1 MSTPVF
7 QSTISPTS
15 SEYLANHEAM
25 SALVADLHAHLNSAA
40 SPGPDRHVATHLSRG
55 QLLARDRVSLV
66 LDDDSP
72 MLELMPLAGL
82 NQDDMTLG
90 GSVIIALGLVEG
102 TPCLVSAAV
111 PTLAGGASNEVTV
124 LKSLRAQEIARAN
137 RLPFVSLVQTAGAN
151 LTQQAKVFHRGGET
165 FRNMARL
172 SKMGVPSVAVVF
184 GSSTAG
190 GAYVPGMADYSV
202 MVQRQAKVFLGGPPL
217 VYAATGEVTDD
228 ETLGGADM
236 HARVSGVADAL
247 AVDELAALRI
257 AREFVRHWGYAQRAG
272 EVVPRGLAGPDRPP
286 LYPAEELL
294 GVISP
299 NPRIPFDAREVLAR
313 IVDASE
319 WVDFKPL
326 YGSNLITVFASIHG
340 IPVGIIA
347 NNNCLFPAEA
357 NKATQF
363 IRLCEMK
370 GVPIVFLH
378 NITGFMVGKSFEEQG
393 IIKAGAQFINAVA
406 NAQVPLVS
414 VLIGASYGAGNYA
427 MAGRAYEPRFL
438 FSYPNSKCSV
448 MGADQLVNVMDIVAR
463 QSAERSKKP
472 VNEDRL
478 AAQKAMLHAM
488 VEDESSCWFTT
499 SRVLDDGV
507 IDPRDTRDALGM
519 VLHVVYPT
527 VPAERQLVG
536 VSRM

>member
-1 MSTPVF
+1 
-7 QSTISPTS
+7 
-15 SEYLANHEAM
+15 
-25 SALVADLHAHLNSAA
+25 
-40 SPGPDRHVATHLSRG
+40 
-55 QLLARDRVSLV
+55 
-66 LDDDSP
+66 
-72 MLELMPLAGL
+72 
-82 NQDDMTLG
+82 
-90 GSVIIALGLVEG
+90 
-102 TPCLVSAAV
+102 
-111 PTLAGGASNEVTV
+111 
-124 LKSLRAQEIARAN
+124 
-137 RLPFVSLVQTAGAN
+137 
-151 LTQQAKVFHRGGET
+151 
-165 FRNMARL
+165 
-172 SKMGVPSVAVVF
+172 MGVPSVAVVF
-184 GSSTAG
+184 GSSPVGRTCRAWPITASWSSG
-190 GAYVPGMADYSV
+190 RP
-202 MVQRQAKVFLGGPPL
+202 KCFLGGPPL

-236 HARVSGVADAL
+236 HARVLCG
-247 AVDELAALRI
+247 I
-257 AREFVRHWGYAQRAG
+257 AGYAQRAG

-294 GVISP
+294 GVVSP
-299 NPRIPFDAREVLAR
+299 NPRIPFDARDVLAR

-326 YGSNLITVFASIHG
+326 YGANVITAFAAIHG
-340 IPVGIIA
+340 IP
-347 NNNCLFPAEA
+347 
-357 NKATQF
+357 F
-363 IRLCEMK
+363 IRLSEMK

-378 NITGFMVGKSFEEQG
+378 KITGFMVGKSFEEQG

-463 QSAERSKKP
+463 QSAERYKP

-478 AAQKAMLHAM
+478 AAQKAMLQAM

-507 IDPRDTRDALGM
+507 IDPRDTRNVLWM
-519 VLHVVYPT
+519 VLHVVYRT
-527 VPAERQLVG
+527 VPAERQLGG